1 MFEGCVG
8 SLSCC
13 TEYLMLPASIC
24 SVPLVNLDLCIPE
37 PHPLDA
43 GEQVGEEKQENI
55 QDGVLCG
62 KRKRK
67 ESNLYQLDV
76 PGICTL
82 CTRRNPTMIVC
93 GILFRIYSYYYRDL
107 FRRY

>member
-1 MFEGCVG
+1 MCQY
-8 SLSCC
+8 
-13 TEYLMLPASIC
+13 EYAKDGDTFIYKCSKVVLVAYLAARSNVAGLNLQRSI
-24 SVPLVNLDLCIPE
+24 
-37 PHPLDA
+37 

-82 CTRRNPTMIVC
+82 CTRRNPTMVVC
-93 GILFRIYSYYYRDL
+93 KMLFRIYSYYYRDL